1 MWWLF
6 ACTVGP
12 AGLKTPLLLKGDGVV
27 AEVRSGSGCSRGE
40 VRVGLWGPRFG
51 TRGHTLANLTA
62 EEDGSFW
69 LHFRVETGLGEA
81 IAALRIQ
88 GDGAVLPLGAR
99 PGETEIHLSAVTASS
114 VDSAALSESTAVA
127 VAAEQ
132 DQWADGAF
140 LIQSDEQTVGEIQ
153 FRGDNAPVVTVA
165 DAWWKTPRP
174 VEASLAADGAELVLS
189 FDVEPSFQ
197 GEGAQ
202 LRVNVPMRSA
212 VAPLGDVPV
221 PEERRFSLSPGHLS
235 DDARRTM
242 NQSAVESADAMEK
255 QYVED
260 MARRL
265 GASAVRPDGACAP
278 WRELE
283 PEWGIMFPGYSIDVR
298 SVGGGC
304 AVGVEPSVVQH
315 GRRFRGEVEP

>member
-1 MWWLF
+1 LE
-6 ACTVGP
+6 
-12 AGLKTPLLLKGDGVV
+12 GDGVV
-27 AEVRSGSGCSRGE
+27 AEVRSGSGWDRDE
-40 VRVGLWGPRFG
+40 IRVGLWGPRFG
-51 TRGHTLANLTA
+51 TRGHTLANLT
-62 EEDGSFW
+62 EEEGGSFW

-81 IAALRIQ
+81 IAAMRIQ

-99 PGETEIHLSAVTASS
+99 PGETEIHLSAVQATS
-114 VDSAALSESTAVA
+114 VDSTSLSEATDAAVT
-127 VAAEQ
+127 AEQ
-132 DQWADGAF
+132 QRWADGAF
-140 LIQSDEQTVGEIQ
+140 LIQSDEETVGEIL

-174 VEASLAADGAELVLS
+174 VEAALASDGAELVLS

-221 PEERRFSLSPGHLS
+221 PEERRFSLLPGRLNDEERH
-235 DDARRTM
+235 TM
-242 NQSAVESADAMEK
+242 NQKAILAADAMEK

-265 GASAVRPDGACAP
+265 GASAVRPEGTCASWGA
-278 WRELE
+278 LE
-283 PEWGIMFPGYSIDVR
+283 SEWGIMFPGYAIELRFVD
-298 SVGGGC
+298 GGC
-304 AVGVEPSVVQH
+304 VVGVEPSVLQH